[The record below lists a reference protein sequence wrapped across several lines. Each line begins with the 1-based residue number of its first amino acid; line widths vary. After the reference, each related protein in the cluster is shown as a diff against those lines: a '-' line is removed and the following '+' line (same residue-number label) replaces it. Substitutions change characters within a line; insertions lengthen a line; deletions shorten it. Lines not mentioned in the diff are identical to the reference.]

1 MTFLDWGALVVGG
14 GLMTSG
20 VRAIR
25 RGEAYV
31 PERHEGASA
40 VRLGWLWLGLGGL
53 FVHAHDLVRVAD
65 FADIR
70 RQAIAR
76 DLGADS
82 RLIAMQLKTNAFAA
96 VTVGLNLAADDR
108 RHRFGQFLDPR
119 HRLGV
124 KTDESHRAAGVF
136 QRAPDKP
143 GAIGRLRTFLHPKDR
158 FLFFQSI
165 ANT

>member
-53 FVHAHDLVRVAD
+53 FVAGVLL
-65 FADIR
+65 
-70 RQAIAR
+70 
-76 DLGADS
+76 DLGPVKA
-82 RLIAMQLKTNAFAA
+82 LFLLFLEAA
-96 VTVGLNLAADDR
+96 N
-108 RHRFGQFLDPR
+108 
-119 HRLGV
+119 
-124 KTDESHRAAGVF
+124 
-136 QRAPDKP
+136 
-143 GAIGRLRTFLHPKDR
+143 
-158 FLFFQSI
+158 
-165 ANT
+165 